1 MLIWTAKFSR
11 KKAVAA
17 VIVMGVVIAALI
29 ALMGRMTPEESTEDK
44 RGWSGPRSAVSPA
57 SCGESLLCPGGGA
70 SDGGGLSGVRRGY
83 DAGRRPCLSACR
95 PGDFVG
101 GGGERSACHSA
112 GRKISSGEADA
123 GVPGQARA
131 VSGTGADGQFAI
143 GPVTFTGGIP
153 FFNTFGIGKSS
164 EPLTQIQKKTK
175 LHQKGHDFFGE
186 KRKNI
191 LHFAETA
198 DII

>member
-83 DAGRRPCLSACR
+83 DAGRRPCLPER
-95 PGDFVG
+95 RTGDLVG
-101 GGGERSACHSA
+101 GGGERSPCHPA
-112 GRKISSGEADA
+112 GGKVPSGEADA
-123 GVPGQARA
+123 GVSGKAGA
-131 VSGTGADGQFAI
+131 VSGAGADGQFAL
-143 GPVTFTGGIP
+143 GPVTFTGRLP
-153 FFNTFGIGKSS
+153 FFDPGGSGGVAQHFT
-164 EPLTQIQKKTK
+164 LMQKKPK
-175 LHQKGHDFFGE
+175 L
-186 KRKNI
+186 
-191 LHFAETA
+191 
-198 DII
+198 